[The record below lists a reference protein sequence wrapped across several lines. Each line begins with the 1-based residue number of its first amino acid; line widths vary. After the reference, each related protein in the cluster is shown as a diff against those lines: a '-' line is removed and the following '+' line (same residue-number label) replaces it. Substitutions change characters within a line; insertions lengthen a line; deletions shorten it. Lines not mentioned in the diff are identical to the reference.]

1 LFAHGCSGDSG
12 KFNRCLALTEQRPEK
27 YILGCG
33 AHGLREGLVFSHLNN
48 QRKDHN
54 AHSNCA
60 EDGRQAVKDDTA
72 NRKVSEAEHNADYE

>member
-1 LFAHGCSGDSG
+1 MVSSCSWLDH
-12 KFNRCLALTEQRPEK
+12 
-27 YILGCG
+27 LGLVSS

-60 EDGRQAVKDDTA
+60 EDGRQAVKDETA